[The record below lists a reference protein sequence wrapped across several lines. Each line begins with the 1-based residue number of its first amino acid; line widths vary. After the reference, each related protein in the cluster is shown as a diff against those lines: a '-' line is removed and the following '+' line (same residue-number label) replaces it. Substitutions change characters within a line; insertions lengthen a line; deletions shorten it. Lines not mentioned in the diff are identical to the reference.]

1 MNLKDYIIS
10 KIIRLKIVKDLCE
23 KSKILDLIEKDS
35 RNLLPNIIELIYANP
50 DSLTKTELL
59 YNKMKILKNLTS
71 HIYRAERINFKITE
85 DLLFKTIIN
94 YSSEREVFN
103 FLCNMLKETHKD
115 NFDLSVSS
123 DDIRKE
129 VYKRIRQICKLV
141 LRKDL
146 V

>member
-1 MNLKDYIIS
+1 MSIKDYIIS
-10 KIIRLKIVKDLCE
+10 KIIRLRIVKDLCE

-35 RNLLPNIIELIYANP
+35 RNLLPNTIELLYANP

-115 NFDLSVSS
+115 DFDLSVSS

-129 VYKRIRQICKLV
+129 VYKRIH
-141 LRKDL
+141 
-146 V
+146 